1 MPLGLDPLGTFSVFA
16 TVVPNPPRSEAGL
29 GRVMP
34 RLLGFGP
41 AGRPFRSTGAT
52 PPRRPDWK
60 SELRAAPTSRPL
72 LPWACSSFG
81 FCGSP
86 DPGRHFVLLAA
97 HPLLGFDF
105 AAVGALRN
113 GICGCHRF
121 RRRREGALQ
130 RFGES
135 RRPADP
141 AMFSP
146 GPAYPYEVSHRPR
159 NAHRTFELPSP
170 NGPAAVSGVTYS
182 VVRSF

>member
-130 RFGES
+130 RFES
-135 RRPADP
+135 LVGLPTRRC
-141 AMFSP
+141 SRP
-146 GPAYPYEVSHRPR
+146 GPHTRMRFRTVRETPTGLSNCRVPMARP
-159 NAHRTFELPSP
+159 LC
-170 NGPAAVSGVTYS
+170 PA
-182 VVRSF
+182 